1 MAVFTIHNTMEQ
13 VLADPRI
20 KPYSRFMIYTP
31 GANPMQEEM
40 NRQPIESMRQIG
52 WSPEA
57 IADGL
62 SFLADAVDTGKV
74 EQYFIYEGDAC
85 EEAPQKKNVNLMR
98 LLPETIDPEKP
109 YIVLCAGGAYMSVCT
124 AVEALPTAVHMVKAG
139 YQVFLMTYR
148 VQEEQ
153 AVRKSLDNLYQAL
166 RFIEEHQEQFMIANA
181 DQYAVGG
188 FSAGANLISNWG
200 SAIVGY
206 KKYGFAKPKALFP
219 IYTFI
224 DLKAEAGRDAY
235 GGLVRLMFGPDFTQE
250 DVDRFTVIEQLN
262 AEYPPCYIVC
272 GKDDATVP
280 PRNSEEMEAGL
291 RAAGVPA
298 VLEEGAHA
306 PHGFGDGTGTDVE
319 GWPERALTFMDSLK

>member
-1 MAVFTIHNTMEQ
+1 MKAFTIQNTMEQ
-13 VLADPRI
+13 VLTDPRI
-20 KPYSRFMIYTP
+20 QPYSRFMIYTP

-40 NRQPIESMRQIG
+40 NRKPIESMREIG

-62 SFLADAVDTGKV
+62 TFLAEAVETGRM
-74 EQYFIYEGDAC
+74 EQYFIYDEDAC
-85 EEAPQKKNVNLMR
+85 TDEPQKKNVNLMR
-98 LLPETIDPEKP
+98 LLPETIDPERP

-124 AVEALPTAVHMVKAG
+124 AVEALPTAVHMVEAG

-153 AVRKSLDNLYQAL
+153 AVRKSLDDLYHAL
-166 RFIEEHQEQFMIANA
+166 RFIEAHKDQFTITDA
-181 DQYAVGG
+181 DVYAIGG

-200 SAIVGY
+200 AANVGY
-206 KKYGFAKPKALFP
+206 KKYGFAKPKVMFP

-224 DLKAEAGRDAY
+224 DLKAEAGRDEY
-235 GGLVRLMFGPDFTQE
+235 GGLVRLMFSPEFTQA
-250 DVDRFTVIEQLN
+250 DVDEFNVIDHLD
-262 AEYPPCYIVC
+262 AAYPPCYIVC

-280 PRNSEEMEAGL
+280 PRNSEGMEAGL
-291 RAAGVPA
+291 RAAGVPVA
-298 VLEEGAHA
+298 LEEGDHA

-319 GWPERALTFMDSLK
+319 GWPERALKFMESL